1 MSARL
6 AGKGVALAAFGALVL
21 TPDAMLMRLSGMEG
35 VQMLAWR
42 STLMG
47 SVLIAAWA
55 VSRAGEWQSDLAALW
70 TLGGLAIALC
80 QGINGM
86 LFTFGIAGSPA
97 TPVLLGV
104 ATVPVI
110 SALLAWLLMGEA
122 TGRATWLTIAVV
134 LAGIALAVLGKA
146 EAGAPWDAAALR
158 GALYGLGVA
167 VCLAISFVL
176 IRKHATVPI
185 LPSVGLGALGAG
197 ALGIVLTGPSQMVGE
212 ASLWPI
218 FVTGAVVLPVS
229 FYCLSLASRHTAAA
243 NVSLLLLLETVLG
256 PLWVWLGIGE
266 APTPMMLGGGVIVV
280 AALAVYLMRARVT
293 EGRRKRSASAPPLP

>member
-1 MSARL
+1 MSAGFS
-6 AGKGVALAAFGALVL
+6 GKGVLIAAFGALVL

-47 SVLIAAWA
+47 GVLIAAWVA
-55 VSRAGEWQSDLAALW
+55 SRAGHWRHDLAALG
-70 TLGGLAIALC
+70 TIGGVAIAVC
-80 QGINGM
+80 QGVNGV

-110 SALLAWLLMGEA
+110 SAVLSWLLMGEV
-122 TGRATWLTIAVV
+122 TGRATWITIAVV
-134 LAGIALAVLGKA
+134 VVGIAVAVLGKA

-167 VCLAISFVL
+167 VCLALSFVL
-176 IRKHATVPI
+176 IRKFAKVPI

-197 ALGIVLTGPSQMVGE
+197 AAGIALTGPSQMVGE

-218 FVTGAVVLPVS
+218 FLTGMVVLPVS

-280 AALAVYLMRARVT
+280 GALAVYLLRRRVT
-293 EGRRKRSASAPPLP
+293 EGRRKRSASGPPLP